1 LREGDFGYWDRMGYK
16 LKSKQRLEC
25 EMTIR
30 DGMIVYDLDG
40 IADPVVIRKGE

>member
-25 EMTIR
+25 EITIR
-30 DGMIVYDLDG
+30 GGKIVYDLDG
-40 IADPVVIRKGE
+40 IADPVVIDSAE